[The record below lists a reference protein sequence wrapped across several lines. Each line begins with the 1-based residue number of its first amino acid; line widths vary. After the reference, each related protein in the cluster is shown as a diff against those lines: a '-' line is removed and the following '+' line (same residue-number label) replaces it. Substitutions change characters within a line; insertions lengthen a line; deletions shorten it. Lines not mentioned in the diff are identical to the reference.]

1 MRAVRRRL
9 ALAASL
15 LGVGLAL
22 VTVAQPRPARAQQ
35 MQQGFDIQPWRP
47 TPGPRDLLIVP
58 QSQPLRH
65 KSVSIGAYFSFSLKP
80 LAILNGDTGNSI
92 GLIQNRLEMDV
103 MAAGGLGDWFEF
115 GAVMPVVLFQS
126 GANLEST
133 GTEGSVQ
140 STVLGDLSLIGK
152 VPIVRRLSYA
162 KGFGAA
168 ALLRVNAPTGDSSNF
183 AGQGGWTFSPTLVG
197 DYRFGGG
204 TLIALQAGVYYRP
217 LIEFQSVALGP
228 AFVGGA
234 GVELPLVRKWGLTAL
249 GGGYVNVSFFKA
261 PDSIRQIPAE
271 LMLGLRW
278 YSSFGVTF
286 TTGLNFGADCAVG
299 VPAFRFFISAIW
311 VPGQLNEQTAIDEF
325 KKPPDDPDGDGIIGE
340 KDLCPDEKGT
350 PENDGCP
357 ERDTDRDGI
366 IDRMDE
372 CPNLPG
378 RRAYNGCPRVYAKE
392 NKIKINEAVHF
403 ATDQD
408 IILPESFSILEE
420 VAQVMRAH
428 PEWEEL
434 LVEGHCDSRAS
445 DAYNLDLSQRRA
457 SSVQKFL
464 LARGIEPSRLRAQG
478 FGRSRPISDNR
489 TEEGM
494 ALNRRVEFT
503 ILKVAPT
510 SPTAPAPG
518 ANPAQTQAPPG

>member
-1 MRAVRRRL
+1 MMRHRL
-9 ALAASL
+9 ALAAS
-15 LGVGLAL
+15 VIGLAL
-22 VTVAQPRPARAQQ
+22 ALAGPTPAQAQQ

-65 KSVSIGAYFSFSLKP
+65 KSVSVGTYFSFSLNP
-80 LAILNGDTGNSI
+80 LVLLNDQGQRQI
-92 GLIQNRLEMDV
+92 ELIRNRLEMDL
-103 MAAGGLGDWFEF
+103 MAAVGLGDWLEIGLVF
-115 GAVMPVVLFQS
+115 PLILYQS
-126 GANLEST
+126 GGNMEAT
-133 GTEGSVQ
+133 GSEGSVQ
-140 STVLGDLSLIGK
+140 SFARGDLSMIAK

-168 ALLRVNAPTGDSSNF
+168 ALLRVNAPTGEEAAF
-183 AGQGGWTFSPTLVG
+183 AGQGGWTFSPTLLG

-204 TLIALQAGVYYRP
+204 TLLALQAGIYYRP
-217 LIEFQSVALGP
+217 LIEFQSVAIGP
-228 AFVGGA
+228 AFVAAA
-234 GVELPLVRKWGLTAL
+234 GIELPLVRKWGLTAL

-261 PDSIRQIPAE
+261 PTTIREVPAE
-271 LMLGLRW
+271 LMMGLRW

-299 VPAFRFFISAIW
+299 VPAFRFFISAVF
-311 VPGQLNEQTAIDEF
+311 VPGQLNEKTAIDEF

-457 SSVQKFL
+457 QSVLKFL

-510 SPTAPAPG
+510 SPAAPAPG
-518 ANPAQTQAPPG
+518 ATPAQAQVPPG